1 MWPINKDHPFPYT
14 PGVEVVGTV
23 VEVGAGVSACQP
35 GQQVITMMQGLGG
48 VSALRP
54 GGYADLV
61 TVAAEAAAVIPAGH
75 DPHAIAAFGLPA
87 VTAHQALMRLGPLS
101 GRRLL
106 VTGAAGRVGSA
117 AVAMGEA
124 LGATVTAVVSRPG
137 DADEAVR
144 QGADDVL
151 VIAKDA
157 IGPVPAGAYDAVLET
172 VAGPA
177 FRSSVEAL
185 ADNGTLC
192 LVGAVG
198 GGHVDFDAWQLIRP
212 VRLTGYSTETLTG
225 ADLAHTLKA
234 LVDWLQ
240 MQALAVPPY
249 RLMPLAQ
256 ADQAHALLEQGNIR
270 ERLLLVP

>member
-1 MWPINKDHPFPYT
+1 
-14 PGVEVVGTV
+14 
-23 VEVGAGVSACQP
+23 
-35 GQQVITMMQGLGG
+35 
-48 VSALRP
+48 
-54 GGYADLV
+54 
-61 TVAAEAAAVIPAGH
+61 
-75 DPHAIAAFGLPA
+75 
-87 VTAHQALMRLGPLS
+87 
-101 GRRLL
+101 
-106 VTGAAGRVGSA
+106 
-117 AVAMGEA
+117 MGEA
-124 LGATVTAVVSRPG
+124 LGATVTAVVSRPEA
-137 DADEAVR
+137 ADEAVR
-144 QGADDVL
+144 RGADDVL
-151 VIAKDA
+151 VIARDA
-157 IGPVPAGAYDAVLET
+157 VGPVPAGAYDAVIET

-185 ADNGTLC
+185 TDNGTLC